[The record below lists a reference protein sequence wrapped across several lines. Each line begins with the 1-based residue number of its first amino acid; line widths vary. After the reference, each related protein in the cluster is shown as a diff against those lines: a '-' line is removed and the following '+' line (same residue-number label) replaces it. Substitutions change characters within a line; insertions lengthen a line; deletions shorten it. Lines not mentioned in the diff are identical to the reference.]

1 MRLPASIRTQ
11 SLLGGVLALVA
22 AAALSAQSPTPTDT
36 LAEARRLRDAG
47 EFAAAAAI
55 LRPYIASHPDDPGSA
70 RFAALMAYWAKDPRA
85 ADSIYAHALA
95 RHPNDAELRLEF
107 GRLLVDARD
116 GTRARAVLSPLVIA
130 TDSASPTVAARAHM
144 LLGTL
149 AYWTGDY
156 VEARD
161 RFVDALRRDSSVAD
175 ARQQLR
181 EIETA
186 AATWVRAGVTG
197 WDDDQPLQ
205 RATVSV
211 EGGWFANPLTPITLR
226 ARSARFDADPSVE
239 TVSTAEAELST
250 YLPGMRLE
258 LAAMGGVLKRTFDDG
273 TDWIGRAT
281 LGIRAPD
288 NGLLQVGVE
297 REPYLNTTSSLATP
311 IMITSVVGTARWY
324 PRGWMIEA
332 VARRER
338 YPDDNDIATG
348 YVWALAPIVRRGRGS
363 MHAGYSFAAQSA
375 TTGRFIPP
383 RDANLSFP
391 PGQAPA
397 TVPGRYDPYYTPRNL
412 RAHSALAS
420 LRVAPNDRWTLT
432 SDLSYAIH
440 ARDEAPVLVVVPDPP
455 DVEIVRTYFEREFT
469 PWNVRGGI
477 DVGVTD
483 AVRLALTVE
492 HGRRAYYRFTT
503 VGVSGTYRFVA
514 AARRRADNR

>member
-1 MRLPASIRTQ
+1 M
-11 SLLGGVLALVA
+11 
-22 AAALSAQSPTPTDT
+22 DT
-36 LAEARRLRDAG
+36 LVEARRLRDAG
-47 EFAAAAAI
+47 EFAAAASI

-85 ADSIYAHALA
+85 ADSIYAQALA

-107 GRLLVDARD
+107 GRLLVDSRD
-116 GTRARAVLSPLVIA
+116 GARARAVLSPLVIA
-130 TDSASPTVAARAHM
+130 SDSASQTVAARAHT

-161 RFVDALRRDSSVAD
+161 RFLNALRLESSIAE
-175 ARQQLR
+175 ARRQLR

-186 AATWVRAGVTG
+186 AATWVRAGVSG

-211 EGGWFANPLTPITLR
+211 EGGWFANPLTPVTLR
-226 ARSARFDADPSVE
+226 ARSARFDADPSAE
-239 TVSTAEAELST
+239 TVSTAEADLST

-258 LAAMGGVLKRTFDDG
+258 LGARGGVVQRSFGEG
-273 TDWIGRAT
+273 TDWTGRAT
-281 LGIRAPD
+281 LGIRARD
-288 NGLLQVGVE
+288 NGLLQLGVE
-297 REPYLNTTSSLATP
+297 REPYLNTTGSLATP
-311 IMITSVVGTARWY
+311 IMTTSVVGTARWQ
-324 PRGWMIEA
+324 PSGWMIEG

-338 YPDDNDIATG
+338 YPDDNDITTG

-383 RDANLSFP
+383 RDASLSFP

-412 RAHSALAS
+412 RVHLALAS
-420 LRVAPNDRWTLT
+420 VRLAPNDRWTLT

-440 ARDEAPVLVVVPDPP
+440 ARDDAPVLVVVPDPP
-455 DVEIVRTYFEREFT
+455 DLDIVRAYFDREFT

-483 AVRLALTVE
+483 AARLALTVE
-492 HGRRAYYRFTT
+492 HGQRAYYRFTT
-503 VGVSGTYRFVA
+503 VGLSGTYRFVA

>member
-1 MRLPASIRTQ
+1 MRIPASIRTQ
-11 SLLGGVLALVA
+11 SLLAGVLALVA
-22 AAALSAQSPTPTDT
+22 AAGLPAQSPTPSDT
-36 LAEARRLRDAG
+36 LAEARRLRDIG

-55 LRPYIASHPDDPGSA
+55 LRPYVASHPDDPGSA
-70 RFAALMAYWAKDPRA
+70 RFAALMAYWAKDARS

-95 RHPNDAELRLEF
+95 RHPNDVELRLEY
-107 GRLLVDARD
+107 GRLLVDSRD
-116 GTRARAVLSPLVIA
+116 ATRVRAVLSPLVIA
-130 TDSASPTVAARAHM
+130 SDSASPTVTARAHT

-161 RFVDALRRDSSVAD
+161 RFADALRLDPSIAD
-175 ARQQLR
+175 ARDQLR

-186 AATWVRAGVTG
+186 AATWVRVGVAA

-205 RATVSV
+205 RTTATV
-211 EGGWFANPLTPITLR
+211 EGGWFATPLTPVTLR
-226 ARSARFDADPSVE
+226 ARSARFDADPSAE
-239 TVSTAEAELST
+239 TVSTAEAGLST

-258 LAAMGGVLKRTFDDG
+258 LGARGGVLQRSFGEG
-273 TDWIGRAT
+273 TDWTGRAT
-281 LGIRAPD
+281 LGIRTRD
-288 NGLLQVGVE
+288 NGLLQLGVE
-297 REPYLNTTSSLATP
+297 REPYLNTTGSLATP
-311 IMITSVVGTARWY
+311 IMTTGVVGTVRWQ
-324 PRGWMIEA
+324 PRGWMIEG

-338 YPDDNDIATG
+338 YPDDNDITTG

-363 MHAGYSFAAQSA
+363 LHAGYSFAAQSA

-420 LRVAPNDRWTLT
+420 VRVAPNARWTVT
-432 SDLSYAIH
+432 SDVSYAVH
-440 ARDEAPVLVVVPDPP
+440 AREDAPVLVVVPDLP
-455 DVEIVRTYFEREFT
+455 DVDIVRAYFDRKFT

-483 AVRLALTVE
+483 AARLALTVE
-492 HGRRAYYRFTT
+492 HGQRAYYRFTT
-503 VGVSGTYRFVA
+503 LGLSGTYRFVA
-514 AARRRADNR
+514 AARRRADDR